1 MCETS
6 SEDQEKPA
14 FYEVRIKGHLDARW
28 VETFEGLTI
37 TLEEDGNTR
46 LIGPG
51 IDEAALHRLLRNVR
65 DFGMTLLSVNLKKE
79 NSHE

>member
-1 MCETS
+1 MCGAS

-14 FYEVRIKGHLDARW
+14 IYEVRIKGHLGARW
-28 VETFEGLTI
+28 EESFEGLTI
-37 TLEEDGNTR
+37 SLEEDGNTL
-46 LIGPG
+46 LIGPV

-79 NSHE
+79 NSLE